1 MKKIAIIFISLFFLT
16 SCETISAIKKPELK
30 KPFGKC
36 PPKEERTVKD
46 ILCRE

>member
-1 MKKIAIIFISLFFLT
+1 MKKIAIIFISLSFLT
-16 SCETISAIKKPELK
+16 SCETIGSIKKPELK

>member
-1 MKKIAIIFISLFFLT
+1 MKKIAIILMSLLFLT
-16 SCETISAIKKPELK
+16 SCETIGSIKKPDLT
-30 KPFGKC
+30 KPFSKC